1 MHEIWD
7 TFKHGVEIFALV
19 YFTLLMIGR
28 YRAVKAMRKGD
39 D

>member
-19 YFTLLMIGR
+19 YFTLLIVGR
-28 YRAVKAMRKGD
+28 YKAMRKED
-39 D
+39 N